1 MTGVTRGDRQ
11 EGGEEGNGEGGE
23 RVEEEG
29 KLSWMGGR
37 DDIEGS
43 IRGPRGPRNQDCL
56 GLQRELLASLPIN
69 HIGTE
74 ITLIIW

>member
-1 MTGVTRGDRQ
+1 MDKK
-11 EGGEEGNGEGGE
+11 EENKEKE
-23 RVEEEG
+23 KEEKE
-29 KLSWMGGR
+29 KKKKVNCHRRDGR
-37 DDIEGS
+37 DDIQGS